1 MKLKEQDKSPKKQ
14 KKQRKINNLPDQE
27 FKVLLVK
34 ILTELGKIIEDYHN
48 DNFNK
53 ELESINKKKKLALKN
68 LSDTKIV

>member
-34 ILTELGKIIEDYHN
+34 ILTELGKIIEDYRN

-53 ELESINKKKKLALKN
+53 ELESIKKKKKLALKN

>member
-53 ELESINKKKKLALKN
+53 ELEGIKKKKKLALKN

>member
-53 ELESINKKKKLALKN
+53 ELESIKKKKLALKN